1 MRVGYK
7 RVSTLEQNTQRQLEG
22 VTLDK
27 TFEDKLSGKD
37 RERPQLQAAINFVR
51 EGDTLVIHSL
61 DRLARNLVD
70 LCQIVKEL
78 NGKGVC
84 VSFQK
89 EGLTFAAGKDDPFA
103 TLQMQMLAS
112 FAQFERSLLL
122 QRQREGIAIAKHAGK
137 YKGRKQTLTP
147 AQVEELRARAAL
159 GAASKADLA
168 EEYHIS
174 RQTLYVYLRAAENKE
189 LVQRCDAIIV

>member
-27 TFEDKLSGKD
+27 VFEDKLSGKD

-78 NGKGVC
+78 NGKGVT

-89 EGLTFAAGKDDPFA
+89 EQLTFAAGKDDPFA
-103 TLQMQMLAS
+103 TLQMQMQMLAS

-122 QRQREGIAIAKHAGK
+122 QRQREGIALAKAAGK

-189 LVQRCDAIIV
+189 LVTRCE

>member
-7 RVSTLEQNTQRQLEG
+7 RVSTLDQSTARQLDG
-22 VTLDK
+22 ITLDK
-27 TFEDKLSGKD
+27 VFEDKLSGKD

-51 EGDTLVIHSL
+51 EGDCLTVHSM

-70 LCQIVKEL
+70 LCQMVKEL
-78 NGKGVC
+78 TAKGVT
-84 VSFQK
+84 VEFIK
-89 EGLTFAAGKDDPFA
+89 ENLRFTGDDSPLA
-103 TLQMQMLAS
+103 MLQLQMMGA
-112 FAQFERSLLL
+112 FAQFERALLL
-122 QRQREGIAIAKHAGK
+122 QRQREGIAIAKTAGK

-189 LVQRCDAIIV
+189 LVQRCDSVIR

>member
-7 RVSTLEQNTQRQLEG
+7 RVSTLEQNTQRQLDG

-70 LCQIVKEL
+70 LCQIVQEL
-78 NGKGVC
+78 NAKGVT

-89 EGLTFAAGKDDPFA
+89 EQLTFAAGKDDPFA

-159 GAASKADLA
+159 GAVSKADLA

-189 LVQRCDAIIV
+189 LAARCE

>member
-7 RVSTLEQNTQRQLEG
+7 RVSTLEQNTARQLDG
-22 VTLDK
+22 ITLDK
-27 TFEDKLSGKD
+27 VFEDKLSGKD

-51 EGDTLVIHSL
+51 EGDSLIVHSM
-61 DRLARNLVD
+61 DRLARNVGD
-70 LCQIVKEL
+70 MCQMVKEL
-78 NGKGVC
+78 TSKGVS
-84 VSFQK
+84 VQFIK
-89 EGLTFAAGKDDPFA
+89 ENLTFTGDDSPMAMLQLHMMAA
-103 TLQMQMLAS
+103 

-122 QRQREGIAIAKHAGK
+122 QRQREGIALAKAAGK

-174 RQTLYVYLRAAENKE
+174 RQTLYVYLRGAENRE
-189 LVQRCDAIIV
+189 LVQRCDAVIV

>member
-27 TFEDKLSGKD
+27 VFEDKLSGKD

-78 NGKGVC
+78 NGKGVT

-89 EGLTFAAGKDDPFA
+89 EQLTFAAGKDDPFA

-122 QRQREGIAIAKHAGK
+122 QRQREGIALAKAAGK

-174 RQTLYVYLRAAENKE
+174 RQTLYVYLRGAENRE
-189 LVQRCDAIIV
+189 LVQRCDAVIV

>member
-27 TFEDKLSGKD
+27 VFEDKLSGKD

-78 NGKGVC
+78 NGKGVT

-89 EGLTFAAGKDDPFA
+89 EQLTFAAGKDDPFA

-122 QRQREGIAIAKHAGK
+122 QRQREGIALAKAAGK

-159 GAASKADLA
+159 GAVSKADLA

-174 RQTLYVYLRAAENKE
+174 RQTLCVYLRAAENKE
-189 LVQRCDAIIV
+189 LVTRCE

>member
-27 TFEDKLSGKD
+27 VFEDKLSGKD

-78 NGKGVC
+78 NGKGVT

-89 EGLTFAAGKDDPFA
+89 EQLTFAAGKDDPFA

-122 QRQREGIAIAKHAGK
+122 QRQREGIALAKAAGK

-189 LVQRCDAIIV
+189 LVTRCE

>member
-7 RVSTLEQNTQRQLEG
+7 RVSTLEQSTQRQLDG

-27 TFEDKLSGKD
+27 CFEDKLSGKD

-78 NGKGVC
+78 NGKGVT

-89 EGLTFAAGKDDPFA
+89 EQLTFAAGKDDPFA

-122 QRQREGIAIAKHAGK
+122 QRQREGIAIAKTKGL
-137 YKGRKQTLTP
+137 YKGRKQTLTG
-147 AQVEELRARAAL
+147 AQVEQLRARAAL

-168 EEYHIS
+168 EEYGIS
-174 RQTLYVYLRAAENKE
+174 RQTLYTYLRAAENKE
-189 LVQRCDAIIV
+189 LESRCDA